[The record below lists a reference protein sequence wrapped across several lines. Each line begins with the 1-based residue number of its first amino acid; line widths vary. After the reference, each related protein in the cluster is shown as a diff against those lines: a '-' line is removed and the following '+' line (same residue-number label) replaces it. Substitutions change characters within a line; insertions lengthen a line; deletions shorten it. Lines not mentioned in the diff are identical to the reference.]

1 MKKNSAF
8 GASYKEVEIGEITY
22 IATEEPLL
30 LEYGVAV
37 SNIPIA
43 YQTYGKLN
51 AAKSNVIL
59 VCHALTG
66 DQYVCG
72 THPVTGKSGW

>member
-1 MKKNSAF
+1 MTKSLF
-8 GASYKEVEIGEITY
+8 GSNYREVEVGEIAF
-22 IATEEPLL
+22 IAKEKPLV
-30 LEYGVAV
+30 LECGVNV
-37 SNIPIA
+37 YNIPIA

-51 AAKSNVIL
+51 ADKSNVIL

-72 THPVTGKSGW
+72 THPVTGKTGW